1 MDVNNQSMMIE
12 GANPDMLW
20 AQIMDNLATRAKSMD
35 NERKRRIRKNQPFT
49 WNDFDEINKIIHHD
63 LDVIVSGNMNVEE
76 NKQYNDTNMNKKLI
90 RLTEADLHR
99 IVKESVNRILNEI
112 GDTAKGQYMSSI
124 VLKTIQNTE
133 IQFFSVRGKL

>member
-35 NERKRRIRKNQPFT
+35 NERKRRIRRNQPFT
-49 WNDFDEINKIIHHD
+49 WNDLDEINKIIHHD

-90 RLTEADLHR
+90 KA
-99 IVKESVNRILNEI
+99 
-112 GDTAKGQYMSSI
+112 
-124 VLKTIQNTE
+124 TI
-133 IQFFSVRGKL
+133 